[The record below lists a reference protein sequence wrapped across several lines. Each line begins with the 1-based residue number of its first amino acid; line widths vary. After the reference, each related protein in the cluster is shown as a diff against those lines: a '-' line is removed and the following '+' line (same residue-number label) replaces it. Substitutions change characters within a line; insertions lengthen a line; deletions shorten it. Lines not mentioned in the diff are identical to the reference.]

1 MSDAEIEALRRAVTE
16 LTMSVGRLVGG
27 FETMVAEFR
36 SERESSATS
45 RKGMYKA
52 LEELRREQLH
62 AAGEI
67 RSVAERVE
75 AIEPAVADYNR
86 RQVQLETGGRLA
98 KAAWWFGGFVM
109 LATVTIGSN
118 WDRITGALRGWQG
131 K

>member
-1 MSDAEIEALRRAVTE
+1 MTYDILDGE
-16 LTMSVGRLVGG
+16 LLNDS
-27 FETMVAEFR
+27 F
-36 SERESSATS
+36 SECLLPP
-45 RKGMYKA
+45 